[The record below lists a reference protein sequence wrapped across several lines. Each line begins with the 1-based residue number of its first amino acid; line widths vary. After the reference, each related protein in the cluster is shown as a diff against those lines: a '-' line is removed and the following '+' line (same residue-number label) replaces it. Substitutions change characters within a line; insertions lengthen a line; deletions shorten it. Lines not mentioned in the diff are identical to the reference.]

1 MILITGGAGYIG
13 THLVLGLLRDGYSI
27 VVFDN
32 LSNSTINN
40 LRRMAD
46 AKVAK
51 GRFAFVKGDVRDR
64 AAVKR
69 VFNRFEITK
78 VIHLAG
84 LKSINESILNAEIYH
99 EVNVEGSRNVFEVA
113 LEHDVFTIVF
123 SSTAAAYKQTD
134 SGIYSETNELDGSTS
149 PYSQTKIDA
158 ENILHELKK
167 KDITV
172 DMVILRY
179 FNPVG
184 TDSSIPLYEENAT
197 LSNLFPTIVQN
208 IIDHTYFPIYGNDYD
223 TKDGTAVRDY
233 IHVSDLVAAH
243 RLMIGGYA
251 LYTTVRVFNV
261 GSGTGYTVREVVETF
276 NREYIHPVLFTYFGR
291 RTGDAATSIA
301 DTTKIRNSFNWKPI
315 RTLTDMVRSVLSKTD
330 LNKRK

>member
-13 THLVLGLLRDGYSI
+13 THIVLGLLRGGYSI

-32 LSNSTINN
+32 LSNSTIGN
-40 LRRMAD
+40 LRRMAE

-64 AAVKR
+64 QAVER

-84 LKSINESILNAEIYH
+84 LKSVNDSILNAEIYH

-113 LEHDVFTIVF
+113 LENDVFTIVF
-123 SSTAAAYKQTD
+123 SSSAAVYKRNH
-134 SGIYSETNELDGSTS
+134 SGIYGETSELDGSTS

-172 DMVILRY
+172 DMVILRC

-184 TDSSIPLYEENAT
+184 TDTSIPLYEENTT

-208 IIDHTYFPIYGNDYD
+208 IIDHTYFPIYGRDYD
-223 TKDGTAVRDY
+223 TKDGTPIRDY
-233 IHVSDLVAAH
+233 IHILDLVAAY
-243 RLMIGGYA
+243 RLMIEEYA

-261 GSGTGYTVREVVETF
+261 GSGTGYTVREIVEAF
-276 NREYIHPVLFTYFGR
+276 NREYIHPVLFTYLGR
-291 RTGDAATSIA
+291 RAGDATVSIA
-301 DTTKIRNSFNWKPI
+301 DTTKIRTSFNWTPI
-315 RTLTDMVRSVLSKTD
+315 RTLTDMVRSVLNKTD